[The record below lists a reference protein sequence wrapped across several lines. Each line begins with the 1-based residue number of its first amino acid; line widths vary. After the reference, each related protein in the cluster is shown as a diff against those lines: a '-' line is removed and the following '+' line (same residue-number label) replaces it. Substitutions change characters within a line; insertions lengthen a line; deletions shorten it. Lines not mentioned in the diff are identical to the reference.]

1 MPRTIRRP
9 DRRRSLALAALV
21 EGRAAAAAL
30 LLAAALAPALLPSGT
45 TAWEMNSYADFVR
58 GRFDGVSL
66 SREGRLSLAPK
77 IDTVFSSDQPV
88 IWAVAEAPDGSLYAA
103 TGHHGRVYRIEP
115 SGKSSLLWTA
125 EQPEVFAIAVDRS
138 GAVYAGTSPDGKV
151 YRIEDGKASEY
162 FAPHA
167 RYIWSLAAAP
177 DGALY
182 VGTGDQGKIYR
193 VEAAGRGELY
203 YDTGQSHITGLALD
217 NQGRL
222 LAGSEPNGILYRIS
236 ARDKAFV
243 LYDASLPE
251 IRAIVPMPDGTV
263 YAAALGGS
271 IAKRAQSA
279 GQGSQGAG
287 GAGSVPTVTTSIT
300 VEAQANPGGEIKPPD
315 PKQSQ
320 PPAAVAATP
329 QVSTQFTPAVEV
341 SGIDKSALYRIN
353 PDNTVETLWSS
364 KDENIYDVLALER
377 QVLFSTDDN
386 GRIYGLSP
394 DRRVTLVTETREG
407 ETTRLLPSDH
417 SVLAATGNMG
427 RIFRLGEQP
436 GPAGSYEAP
445 VHDSGTASR
454 WGSVSWRAE
463 LPAGCS
469 LVFRTR
475 SGNSARPDRTWSDWS
490 EPLDNPSGS
499 RISSPNAR
507 YIQWKAEMTGVNGAT
522 PIVNSVTLAYLP
534 QNSPPV
540 VRSINVTTQ
549 AVPAQPAKSLTG
561 GTGAYSVTVS
571 DSADSSAASSSAG
584 TPTQTLA
591 RASSQQITISWQADD
606 PDGDRLV
613 YAVYFRSEDASQWL
627 LLKNGLHENSITF
640 DGDIFA
646 DGKYFF
652 RVVASDRE
660 ANPPPSAREAQMT
673 SAPVM
678 IDNTPPVI
686 TIGPVRYSAGAAHI
700 EFEAVDAASPLRHCE
715 YSLDASGWIPV
726 QAADGVID
734 GLREKFILDL
744 TGLAPGEHLLVLRA
758 ADSANNS
765 GLAKVVLK

>member
-1 MPRTIRRP
+1 MLRLLREYARP
-9 DRRRSLALAALV
+9 VGAAILV
-21 EGRAAAAAL
+21 
-30 LLAAALAPALLPSGT
+30 AAALAPALFPSGT
-45 TAWEMNSYADFVR
+45 TAWEMNSYADFVH
-58 GRFDGVSL
+58 GRFDGISL

-77 IDTVFSSDQPV
+77 IDTVFSTDQPV
-88 IWAVAEAPDGSLYAA
+88 IWAVAEGPDGALYAA
-103 TGHHGRVYRIEP
+103 TGHRGRVYRVEP

-125 EQPEVFAIAVDRS
+125 DQPEVFAITVGRD

-151 YRIEDGKASEY
+151 YRIVNGKAAEY
-162 FAPHA
+162 FAPGA

-182 VGTGDQGKIYR
+182 VGTGGQGKIYR
-193 VEAAGRGELY
+193 VDASGHGELY

-236 ARDKAFV
+236 AKDQAFV

-279 GQGSQGAG
+279 SQSTQGSS

-315 PKQSQ
+315 PKQSS
-320 PPAAVAATP
+320 PASTVSAAP

-341 SGIDKSALYRIN
+341 SGVDKSALYRIN
-353 PDNTVETLWSS
+353 PDNTVETLWTS

-394 DRRVTLVTETREG
+394 DRRLTLVTETHEA
-407 ETTRLLPSDH
+407 EATRLLPSNH

-427 RIFRLGEQP
+427 RIFRLGETP
-436 GPAGSYEAP
+436 GPSGSYEAP

-454 WGSVSWRAE
+454 WGSVSWRAD
-463 LPAGCS
+463 LPSGCS
-469 LVFRTR
+469 LSFRTR
-475 SGNSARPDRTWSDWS
+475 SGNSARPDRTWSEWS
-490 EPLDNPSGS
+490 EPLTNPAGS
-499 RISSPNAR
+499 RITSPNAR
-507 YIQWKAEMTGVNGAT
+507 YIQWKAEMAGTNGAT
-522 PIVNSVTLAYLP
+522 PILHSVTLAYLP

-549 AVPAQPAKSLTG
+549 SAPAQPAKSLTG
-561 GTGAYSVTVS
+561 GSSAAYSVTVS
-571 DSADSSAASSSAG
+571 DSGDSSASTSAG
-584 TPTQTLA
+584 TSTQTLP
-591 RASSQQITISWQADD
+591 RAAAQQITVSWQADD

-613 YAVYFRSEDASQWL
+613 YSLYFRSEDASQWL
-627 LLKNGLHENSITF
+627 LLKSGLHDSSITF
-640 DGDIFA
+640 DGDLLA

-678 IDNTPPVI
+678 IDNTPP
-686 TIGPVRYSAGAAHI
+686 TIAVGQVRYSAGAAHV
-700 EFEAVDAASPLRHCE
+700 EFEAADAASPLRHCE

-734 GLREKFILDL
+734 GLREKFVLDL
-744 TGLAPGEHLLVLRA
+744 NGLAPGEHLLVLRA
-758 ADSANNS
+758 ADSANNA
-765 GLAKVVLK
+765 GLAKVVLR